1 MKRGIDMFVI
11 RNKTDLQIAYWML
24 RDYQGKHENSQMKE
38 YLATMNA
45 EQKKKVQRKIK
56 ALKTEIRRYHRDY
69 PVSENVLVRDYGI
82 DGYIVRFPLPDW
94 IEDKEDGRVWF
105 MENEYI
111 HSRPSYYD
119 CTGQAFTSWFKVYK
133 HSDGR
138 WWAYHRVSFDV

>member
-1 MKRGIDMFVI
+1 MNEIRI
-11 RNKTDLQIAYWML
+11 RNYRDAGFYELVLKFIKLGKFQNPGVYDVPEVKRALRKFYHKPTDETVMVH
-24 RDYQGKHENSQMKE
+24 D
-38 YLATMNA
+38 
-45 EQKKKVQRKIK
+45 
-56 ALKTEIRRYHRDY
+56 D
-69 PVSENVLVRDYGI
+69 GI
-82 DGYIVRFPLPDW
+82 DGAIVRFPLPEW

-111 HSRPSYYD
+111 HFRPSYYD